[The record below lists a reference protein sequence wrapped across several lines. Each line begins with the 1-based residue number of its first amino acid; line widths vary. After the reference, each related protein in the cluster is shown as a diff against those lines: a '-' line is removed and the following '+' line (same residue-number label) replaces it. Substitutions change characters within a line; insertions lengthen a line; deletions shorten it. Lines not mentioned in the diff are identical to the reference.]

1 MIFVYLDPPY
11 APIKANSFVG
21 YVSEG
26 FNLDTHKLL
35 FDKIKKLKNVK
46 FIMSNAKVDLVMK
59 NFEDYNIE
67 DIIAKRA
74 INSKNPGLLTTE
86 VLIYN

>member
-1 MIFVYLDPPY
+1 
-11 APIKANSFVG
+11 
-21 YVSEG
+21 
-26 FNLDTHKLL
+26 
-35 FDKIKKLKNVK
+35 
-46 FIMSNAKVDLVMK
+46 MSNAKVDLVMK

-74 INSKNPGLLTTE
+74 INSKKSSLLTTE